1 MGMRRSD
8 GGVRVLVA
16 LVVILLVAAAL
27 VGAVY
32 GLAGWVAEGMG
43 NGE

>member
-1 MGMRRSD
+1 
-8 GGVRVLVA
+8 LLIT
-16 LVVILLVAAAL
+16 LVVILLVAAAV

-43 NGE
+43 NGK